1 MQRPG
6 STESSQDWTES
17 SRGSQG
23 LLTCLEPLCSDRLG
37 ELGLFGLEKR
47 RLKGSSVISVQKN
60 LKGGGKEEPDSLH
73 SCPLRRPKTIITK
86 WNMRFPLMSGN
97 PSSLCDWPSTD
108 TNSPKRLR
116 SLCPRRYT
124 KTVWTLSCTSGCIC
138 PCLSGMGVDQMTSE
152 VPFNLSHSVILW
164 SAIFLHHCGSYTCPI
179 SYRQQDSKGVSPG
192 DNAVLYRHLGWLR
205 NSTVHSTGL
214 TSPHLLVS
222 KVVQLNTCFWI
233 YSLVLYIPRN
243 CLV

>member
-6 STESSQDWTES
+6 TTESSQDWTES

-23 LLTCLEPLCSDRLG
+23 LLPWLEPLCSDGLR

-47 RLKGSSVISVQKN
+47 RLKGSNVISVQKN

-73 SCPLRRPKTIITK
+73 SFPLRRPKTVITK

-97 PSSLCDWPSTD
+97 PSSLCYWPSTG
-108 TNSPKRLR
+108 TNSPKRLW

-124 KTVWTLSCTSGCIC
+124 KTAWTLSCTSCCIC
-138 PCLSGMGVDQMTSE
+138 PCLSGMGVDQMTSRDSF
-152 VPFNLSHSVILW
+152 VCHSVILW

-179 SYRQQDSKGVSPG
+179 SYRQQDTNGISPW
-192 DNAVLYRHLGWLR
+192 DNVLQRHLGWLR
-205 NSTVHSTGL
+205 NITVHSTGL
-214 TSPHLLVS
+214 TSPHLLLS

-233 YSLVLYIPRN
+233 YSLVLYIPGN
-243 CLV
+243 CFI